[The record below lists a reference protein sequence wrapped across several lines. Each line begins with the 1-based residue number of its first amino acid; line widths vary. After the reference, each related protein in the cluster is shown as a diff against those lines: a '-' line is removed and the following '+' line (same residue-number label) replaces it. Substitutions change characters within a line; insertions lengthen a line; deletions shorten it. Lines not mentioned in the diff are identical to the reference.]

1 MRIIS
6 GSHRGR
12 QISPDKNFTARPTT
26 DFAKENIFNVLN
38 NYVDIE
44 DATVL
49 DLFSGTGSISYEFAS
64 RGAKEIIAIELN
76 YNHYSFIKRTAGEI
90 GFKNIKIFKTDV
102 FIACQ
107 KLKGRKFDI
116 IFADPPYQLKNI
128 SEVPQAIFNNDL
140 LEDDGIAIIE
150 HPASVD
156 YSHLPYFFDHREYG
170 SVNFSLF
177 RKI

>member
-12 QISPDKNFTARPTT
+12 QIFPDKNFTARPTT

-38 NYVDIE
+38 NYIDIE
-44 DATVL
+44 NSTVL
-49 DLFSGTGSISYEFAS
+49 DLFAGTGSISYEFAS
-64 RGAKEIIAIELN
+64 RGAKEVTAVELN
-76 YNHYSFIKRTAGEI
+76 YHHYSFIKRTAGEI
-90 GFKNIKIFKTDV
+90 GFKNIRIFKTDV

-107 KLKGRKFDI
+107 KLRGRKFDI

-128 SEVPQAIFNNDL
+128 SEVPRAIFDNGL
-140 LEDDGIAIIE
+140 LDEAGIAVVE

-156 YSHLPYFFDHREYG
+156 YSHNPCFFDHRVYG

-177 RKI
+177 RKS

>member
-12 QISPDKNFTARPTT
+12 QIFPDKNFTARPTT

-44 DATVL
+44 GAAVL

-64 RGAKEIIAIELN
+64 RGAKEVTAIELN

-90 GFKNIKIFKTDV
+90 GFRNIKVFKIDEKHFGSAPSHFRQRPPQRSRHRHRRTPGLRRLQSPPP
-102 FIACQ
+102 FLQPPGIRQRKLFALPE
-107 KLKGRKFDI
+107 KLKYPQKNTFVKV
-116 IFADPPYQLKNI
+116 IFLYNFT
-128 SEVPQAIFNNDL
+128 IFV
-140 LEDDGIAIIE
+140 A
-150 HPASVD
+150 
-156 YSHLPYFFDHREYG
+156 
-170 SVNFSLF
+170 
-177 RKI
+177 

>member
-12 QISPDKNFTARPTT
+12 QIFPDKNFTARPTT

-44 DATVL
+44 GAAVL

-64 RGAKEIIAIELN
+64 RGAKEVTAIELN

-90 GFKNIKIFKTDV
+90 GFRNIKVFKNDA
-102 FIACQ
+102 FLACR

-116 IFADPPYQLKNI
+116 IFADPPYQLKT
-128 SEVPQAIFNNDL
+128 
-140 LEDDGIAIIE
+140 
-150 HPASVD
+150 
-156 YSHLPYFFDHREYG
+156 
-170 SVNFSLF
+170 F
-177 RKI
+177 RKCPKPFSTTTSSTKQASPSSNTRPP